1 MIRFIKI
8 NALVFAM
15 ATAFSCDKLDELTE
29 FNITQDFSSVVY
41 VDVIEDSEGA
51 VQIWSQSATLDIA
64 SNDQIQEN
72 LDLIQDVKISSITFK
87 IINFTGV
94 EGAVATEASLSF
106 EDTVI
111 SVSDIQLEDS
121 TTIYTIGSDSELS
134 AIANDLKNDVE
145 ITTTASGKVS
155 STPVKFDVY
164 ISLDV
169 TTTIDVL

>member
-1 MIRFIKI
+1 MF
-8 NALVFAM
+8 
-15 ATAFSCDKLDELTE
+15 
-29 FNITQDFSSVVY
+29 VY

-106 EDTVI
+106 GDTVI
-111 SVSDIQLEDS
+111 EVADIELEDNTS
-121 TTIYTIGSDSELS
+121 VYTIGSSSELN
-134 AIANDLKNDVE
+134 AIANDLKNATE
-145 ITTTASGKVS
+145 ITTTASGTVTS
-155 STPVKFDVY
+155 SPVKFDVF
-164 ISLDV
+164 ISLDI
-169 TTTIDVL
+169 TTTMDVL